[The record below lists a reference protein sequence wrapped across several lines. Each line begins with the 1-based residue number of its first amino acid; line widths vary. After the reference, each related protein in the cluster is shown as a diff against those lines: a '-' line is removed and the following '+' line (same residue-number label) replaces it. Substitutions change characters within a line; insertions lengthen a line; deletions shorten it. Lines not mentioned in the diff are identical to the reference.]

1 MNTLGL
7 NRLFLHAKTLTF
19 DHPATGER
27 FSYEAPL
34 DQALTRILT
43 KLKRK

>member
-1 MNTLGL
+1 MNGLGL
-7 NRLFLHAKTLTF
+7 NRLFLHAKTLAF
-19 DHPATGER
+19 DHPGTGER
-27 FSYEAPL
+27 YTYEAPL